1 LLMYGPRIATQF
13 VIIQCT
19 MEKQTIS
26 FRLDPEKLEALDAI
40 AKAMERDRTFVLN
53 EAVRSYLDIQE
64 WQMDHIKAGLDQ
76 AERGELIDHPEVNR
90 LARTWRRR

>member
-1 LLMYGPRIATQF
+1 MYRPRIATQF
-13 VIIQCT
+13 VIIQCS

-76 AERGELIDHPEVNR
+76 AEKGELIDHPEVNR

>member
-1 LLMYGPRIATQF
+1 MYCPRIATQF
-13 VIIQCT
+13 VIIQRS

-26 FRLDPEKLEALDAI
+26 FRIDPEKLEALDAI

-90 LARTWRRR
+90 VARTWRRR

>member
-1 LLMYGPRIATQF
+1 MYGPRIATQF
-13 VIIQCT
+13 VIIQRS

-26 FRLDPEKLEALDAI
+26 FRIDPEKLEALDAI

>member
-1 LLMYGPRIATQF
+1 MYCPRIATQF
-13 VIIQCT
+13 VIIQRS

-26 FRLDPEKLEALDAI
+26 FRIDPEKLEALDAI

>member
-1 LLMYGPRIATQF
+1 
-13 VIIQCT
+13 

-26 FRLDPEKLEALDAI
+26 FRLDPEKLEALAAI

-64 WQMDHIKAGLDQ
+64 WQMDHIKAGLAMARFQ
-76 AERGELIDHPEVNR
+76 QTRKR
-90 LARTWRRR
+90 LEKIALAKIIEPTASLCRLD